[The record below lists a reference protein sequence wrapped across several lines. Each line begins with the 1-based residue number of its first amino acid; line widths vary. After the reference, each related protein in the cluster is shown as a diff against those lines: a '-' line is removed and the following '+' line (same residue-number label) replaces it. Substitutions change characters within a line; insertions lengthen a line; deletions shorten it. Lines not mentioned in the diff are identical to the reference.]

1 MNNILNKC
9 LLSGYKFMAKLHLR
23 QPGFTYSA
31 FGPFTNINISIYK
44 YKYNIYKHKHR
55 ERIQKFREARD
66 FNYIYKN
73 NLDKVFLMI
82 SAYSDS
88 KDLTEKTASD

>member
-9 LLSGYKFMAKLHLR
+9 LLSGNKFMAKLHLR